1 LGLAPAIVAGVA
13 RTIAELAASGIAAA
27 SLSLPFD

>member
-1 LGLAPAIVAGVA
+1 MVAGVA